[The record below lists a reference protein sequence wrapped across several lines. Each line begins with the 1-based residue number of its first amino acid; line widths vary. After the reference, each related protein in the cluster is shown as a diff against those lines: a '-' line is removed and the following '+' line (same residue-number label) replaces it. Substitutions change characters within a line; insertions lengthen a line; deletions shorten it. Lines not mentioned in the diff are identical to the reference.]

1 MPPTVKSRLLGRMK
15 IGVTQRVEYIKAYS
29 EARDCLDQRWSDL
42 LEVLKMTI
50 VPIPNSLNNVE
61 EWLKDMKCDAYIL
74 TGGNDLANL
83 PNAKNV
89 SIERDKTEIAI
100 LQYAKDLSIP
110 IFGVCRGF
118 QLINHF
124 FGGKFERV
132 SGHVANRHS
141 IRLCFNQDNRFIST
155 NVNSYHEWGIPKN
168 NLAQQLIPCAY
179 DENNFIE
186 SARHKKL
193 NWLGVMWHPEREEN
207 FKKLDLEVL
216 QKLFTEGYV

>member
-1 MPPTVKSRLLGRMK
+1 M
-15 IGVTQRVEYIKAYS
+15 
-29 EARDCLDQRWSDL
+29 
-42 LEVLKMTI
+42 
-50 VPIPNSLNNVE
+50 
-61 EWLKDMKCDAYIL
+61 
-74 TGGNDLANL
+74 
-83 PNAKNV
+83 
-89 SIERDKTEIAI
+89 
-100 LQYAKDLSIP
+100 
-110 IFGVCRGF
+110 
-118 QLINHF
+118 
-124 FGGKFERV
+124 
-132 SGHVANRHS
+132 ANRHS
-141 IRLCFNQDNRFIST
+141 IRLCFNQDNRLIST